1 MKSFKVLLIATIAI
15 IILQACSPADGEYT
29 GSEYMPDMGHSVAY
43 EANTYNFY
51 YYNTWD
57 GASTEGLWKL
67 SQPRLPVKG
76 TVPRGYAG
84 VSMASNATAQ
94 SAMMD
99 RLRGGSSTN
108 EIAVPLSGNA
118 PYYYANTEEERLR
131 ATAEILDNP
140 FPITA
145 DGLERGKELY
155 EIFCGICH
163 GTKGDGNGYL
173 VAEENSN
180 AVYPAQPAILLNDE
194 FSAASNGRYYHA
206 IMYGKNV
213 MGGYADKMSYE
224 ERWQV
229 IHWIRALQAK
239 DKKLAYDEESN
250 TLNEAFGM
258 PASRLSQIAE
268 HASDHEGEAHEAGG
282 ENQEE
287 GGHEEES
294 HGEEG
299 HDDGHSEGEHK

>member
-94 SAMMD
+94 TAMMD

-173 VAEENSN
+173 VSEENSN

-250 TLNEAFGM
+250 TLNESFGM

-268 HASDHEGEAHEAGG
+268 QTSDHAGEAHEAGG
-282 ENQEE
+282 ENHEE
-287 GGHEEES
+287 GGHEGES

>member
-15 IILQACSPADGEYT
+15 IILQACSPAEGEYT

-67 SQPRLPVKG
+67 SQPRLPVNG

-94 SAMMD
+94 SAMMG
-99 RLRGGSSTN
+99 RLRGESSTN
-108 EIAVPLSGNA
+108 EMAVPLSGSA
-118 PYYYANTEEERLR
+118 PYYYTDTEEERLR
-131 ATAEILDNP
+131 ATAELLDNP

-145 DGLERGKELY
+145 NGLERGKELY

-163 GTKGDGNGYL
+163 GNKGDGNGYL
-173 VAEENSN
+173 VSEENSN
-180 AVYPAQPAILLNDE
+180 AVYPAQPAILLSDE

-239 DKKLAYDEESN
+239 DKKLAYDETAN
-250 TLNEAFGM
+250 TLNESFGM

-268 HASDHEGEAHEAGG
+268 HVSDGEAEAHEGG
-282 ENQEE
+282 GDHGDEEHGEEN
-287 GGHEEES
+287 HD
-294 HGEEG
+294 EEG
-299 HDDGHSEGEHK
+299 HDEEHSEGEHK

>member
-94 SAMMD
+94 TAMMD

-118 PYYYANTEEERLR
+118 PYYYADTEDERLR

-173 VAEENSN
+173 VSEENSN

-250 TLNEAFGM
+250 TLNESFGM

-268 HASDHEGEAHEAGG
+268 QTSDHAGEAHEAGG
-282 ENQEE
+282 ENHEE
-287 GGHEEES
+287 GGHEGES

>member
-76 TVPRGYAG
+76 TVARGYAG
-84 VSMASNATAQ
+84 VAMASNATAQ

-99 RLRGGSSTN
+99 HLRGASSTN

-118 PYYYANTEEERLR
+118 PYYYADTEEERLR
-131 ATAEILDNP
+131 ATAEIIDNP

-163 GTKGDGNGYL
+163 GNKGDGNGYL

-282 ENQEE
+282 ENHEE